1 MLKPFLHRV
10 LLKMEDVEEVD
21 ETFKAVRAAGLAI
34 PEMAKEKEQNAVVWG
49 TVVSVGPTAF
59 NDYGGDPSWLKAGDK
74 VVIAKYSG
82 KQITVG
88 KEKFTVV
95 NDEDVVAVLEGESND

>member
-10 LLKMEDVEEVD
+10 LLRMENVEDVD

-34 PEMAKEKEQNAVVWG
+34 PELAKEKEQNAVVWG
-49 TVVSVGPTAF
+49 TVVDVGPTAF
-59 NDYGGDPSWLKAGDK
+59 KDYGGDPTWLSIGDR

-88 KEKFTVV
+88 QDKFTVV
-95 NDEDVVAVLEGESND
+95 NDEDVVAVMAGE